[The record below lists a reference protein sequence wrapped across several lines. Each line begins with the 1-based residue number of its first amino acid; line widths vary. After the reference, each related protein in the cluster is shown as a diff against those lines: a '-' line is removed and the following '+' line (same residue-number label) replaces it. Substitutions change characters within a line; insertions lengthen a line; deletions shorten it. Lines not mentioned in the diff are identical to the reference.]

1 MSAINIICEKS
12 HADGFE
18 EEIEDWQVDETEQ
31 EEHAGTEVEGEH
43 CVEGHDGFRLAMKL
57 LAHGGWRPELDRCI
71 ECGDADVSWISVAAG
86 GVLCESCAHGAEG
99 AEPVSP
105 NQIGWLKTLINATF
119 DELLAAE
126 IDDATSTWIASFV
139 HVWTA
144 THLDARLKSWE
155 FMLSV

>member
-1 MSAINIICEKS
+1 
-12 HADGFE
+12 
-18 EEIEDWQVDETEQ
+18 
-31 EEHAGTEVEGEH
+31 
-43 CVEGHDGFRLAMKL
+43 MKI